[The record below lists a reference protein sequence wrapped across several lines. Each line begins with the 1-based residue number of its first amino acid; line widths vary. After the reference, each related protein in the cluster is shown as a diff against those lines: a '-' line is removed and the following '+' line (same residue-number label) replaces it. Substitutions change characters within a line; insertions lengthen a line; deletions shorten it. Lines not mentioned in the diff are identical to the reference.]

1 MDIAM
6 IGLGKMG
13 NNMSVRLLN
22 DKHRVVVFD
31 LNKDVVKEL
40 AGKGAVAADDLADV
54 VKKLNGPGPKVIWL
68 MLPGQGPIEKSLEVL
83 VPLLAKGDVI
93 IDGGNSKFT
102 MAQERSKRLAEK
114 GIGYLDA
121 GTSGG
126 LWGLKFGY
134 CLMVG
139 GDKESFAKAEPIIKT
154 LAPPNGYHHCG
165 ASGSGHFTKMV
176 HNGIEY
182 GMMQAYAEG
191 FELLSKSGFDLD
203 LAKIADLW
211 GQGSVVRSWLL
222 ELLADALKADPKL
235 EHVKGYVEDTGEGRW
250 TVEQAIEKAVPMPV
264 ITEALFARFRSR
276 QNEDTAFGSKIN
288 AALRNQFGG
297 HAIKK

>member
-6 IGLGKMG
+6 IGLGRMG
-13 NNMSVRLLN
+13 FNMSQRLLEG
-22 DKHRVVVFD
+22 KHRVVVYDVNAQAVKD
-31 LNKDVVKEL
+31 L
-40 AGKGAVAADDLADV
+40 AAKGAVAATDLKDAV
-54 VKKLNGPGPKVIWL
+54 GKLSSPKVVWM
-68 MLPGQGPIEKSLEVL
+68 MLPGQFVQPTIDTLT
-83 VPLLAKGDVI
+83 PLLSKGDVL

-102 MAQERSKRLAEK
+102 EDQARSKKLAEA
-114 GIGYLDA
+114 GIHYLDA

-126 LWGLKFGY
+126 LWGLKYGY
-134 CLMVG
+134 CLLVG
-139 GDKESFAKAEPIIKT
+139 GDAQAFKVAEPAIKT
-154 LAPPNGYHHCG
+154 LAPEKGYLYCG

-191 FELLSKSGFDLD
+191 FELLEKSGFNLD
-203 LAKIADLW
+203 LPKVADLW

-222 ELLADALKADPKL
+222 ELLTDALKKDPKL
-235 EHVKGYVEDTGEGRW
+235 TGIKGWADDTGEGRW

-276 QNEDTAFGSKIN
+276 QDVDTAFGSKII
-288 AALRNQFGG
+288 AALRNEFGG
-297 HAIKK
+297 HAVKK

>member
-6 IGLGKMG
+6 IGLGRMG
-13 NNMSVRLLN
+13 FNMSLRLLEG
-22 DKHRVVVFD
+22 KHRVVVFD
-31 LNKDVVKEL
+31 VNAQAVKDL
-40 AGKGAVAADDLADV
+40 AAKGAVAASDLKDAV
-54 VKKLNGPGPKVIWL
+54 SKLPSPKVVWL
-68 MLPGQGPIEKSLEVL
+68 MLPGQFVQPSIDTLSTVL
-83 VPLLAKGDVI
+83 GKGDVL

-102 MAQERSKRLAEK
+102 DAQARSKKLAEA
-114 GIGYLDA
+114 GIAYLDA

-139 GDKESFAKAEPIIKT
+139 GDAAAFKIAEPAIKT
-154 LAPPNGYHHCG
+154 LAPENGYHYCG

-191 FELLSKSGFDLD
+191 FELMQKSGFDLD

-222 ELLADALKADPKL
+222 ELLADALKKDPKL
-235 EHVKGYVEDTGEGRW
+235 NGVKGWADDTGEGRW

-276 QNEDTAFGSKIN
+276 QDVDTAFGSKII
-288 AALRNQFGG
+288 AALRNEFGG

>member
-13 NNMSVRLLN
+13 NNMSVRLLEG
-22 DKHRVVVFD
+22 KHRVVVFD
-31 LNKDVVKEL
+31 VNKDVVAEV
-40 AGKGAVAADDLADV
+40 AGKGAVAATSLQDAV
-54 VKKLNGPGPKVIWL
+54 AKLPSPRVIWL
-68 MLPGQGPIEKSLEVL
+68 MLPGQFVEGTLTTL
-83 VPLLAKGDVI
+83 TPLLAKGDVL

-102 MAQERSKRLAEK
+102 LAQERSKRLAEK
-114 GIGYLDA
+114 GIHYLDA

-139 GDKESFAKAEPIIKT
+139 GNAEGFKIAEPAIRT
-154 LAPPNGYHHCG
+154 LAPPNGYLYCG

-191 FELLSKSGFDLD
+191 FELLEKSGFDLD
-203 LAKIADLW
+203 LPKVADLW

-222 ELLADALKADPKL
+222 ELLADALKKDPKL
-235 EHVKGYVEDTGEGRW
+235 ANIKGWADDTGEGRW

-276 QNEDTAFGSKIN
+276 QDVDTAFGSKVI
-288 AALRNQFGG
+288 AALRNEFGG
-297 HAIKK
+297 HAVKK